1 MKKQVFASALIV
13 LLSGCTFIDQK
24 IKISPQFNIGA
35 SDIDIGIGK
44 GKKVALDV
52 LDEREDFL
60 IGKRG
65 TGMIRGAKIVTD
77 QDVVEIFNTVIAE
90 GLQHYGFFV
99 VGRSEDVPT
108 KLKVEIRS
116 LNYDVTMGFWTGG
129 NMGKSSLKVVATVND
144 KIYEKMYRGE
154 KEIRTAF
161 VASQETN
168 SKIINAA
175 VSEVLEA
182 MFRDKQLLEFL
193 SQ

>member
-1 MKKQVFASALIV
+1 MKKQIFALIFII

-24 IKISPQFNIGA
+24 VKISPHLNIGTA
-35 SDIDIGIGK
+35 DIGK

-52 LDEREDFL
+52 LDEREDSL

-65 TGMIRGAKIVTD
+65 TGMVRGAKIATD
-77 QDVVEIFNTVIAE
+77 QDVVELFNTAVAE
-90 GLQHYGFFV
+90 GLQRYGFSV

-129 NMGKSSLKVVATVND
+129 NMGKASLKVVATVND

-175 VSEVLEA
+175 VSEVLES
-182 MFRDKQLLEFL
+182 MFNDKQLLEFL